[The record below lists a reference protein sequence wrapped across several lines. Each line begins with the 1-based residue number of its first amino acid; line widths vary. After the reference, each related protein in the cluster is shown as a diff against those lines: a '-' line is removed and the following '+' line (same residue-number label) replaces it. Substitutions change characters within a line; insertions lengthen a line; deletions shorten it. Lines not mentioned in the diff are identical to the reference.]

1 MGCTRVIPVLLDTHA
16 LVWLMEDSSQLGRRA
31 ARRAD
36 TASRTG
42 VLLVSAITFWEVALL
57 TMRHRL
63 TLAETVTGWRRR
75 VLELGVQEIPVSG
88 DVGILATELE
98 GIPADPADRIIT
110 ATALSQGATL
120 ITADERILGWC
131 GNVLR
136 QDARE

>member
-1 MGCTRVIPVLLDTHA
+1 MTPVLLDTHA
-16 LVWLMEDSSQLGRRA
+16 LVWLMEDSSQLGRGA

-63 TLAETVTGWRRR
+63 TLAESVAGWRRR
-75 VLELGVQEIPVSG
+75 VLELGIEEIPVSG
-88 DVGILATELE
+88 DIGILATELE
-98 GIPADPADRIIT
+98 GLPADPADRIIT
-110 ATALSQGATL
+110 ATALLQGHTL
-120 ITADERILGWC
+120 LTADQRILGWS
-131 GNVLR
+131 GTVLR